1 MGGVRFPTEQKI
13 FPFATTHRPATAG
26 VTHHRVQGIP
36 PTLFLGLEQTLH
48 AATHSTQSSTKIC
61 ILPPRPYTP
70 QG

>member
-1 MGGVRFPTEQKI
+1 MAGVRFPTEQV
-13 FPFATTHRPATAG
+13 FPFAITHRPVTAG

-36 PTLFLGLEQTLH
+36 PALLQGLEQILH
-48 AATHSTQSSTKIC
+48 AAAHSTQSSTKFC